1 MQQISHKITMATL
14 TPIFSQAEIRTAQ
27 EFINQSNNIV
37 ILTHMSPDGDAMGSS
52 LAMRH
57 FLEAQGK
64 HVSVIV
70 PNAFPDFLAWLPKA
84 NEDIIYETHRAEA
97 DALLEQADL
106 VICTDFNEPK
116 RIGSLGDKLLSL
128 TCKKMMI
135 DHHLHPADFPD
146 LTLSYPSSPSTCE
159 LVYRLISCLSPI
171 TNSSQGVPYPIGG
184 TPSINQN
191 IATCIY
197 TGMMTD
203 TGNFSFNSNY
213 PEMYQIVGELVSFGV
228 NKDEIYNRVFNAY
241 SADRMRLMGYCLYQ
255 KMRIFPECH
264 TALIYLSRKE
274 LYRFNFQSGD
284 AEGIVNLPLQIKDI
298 HYSCFMRE
306 DKVNPTEVALA
317 GGSKTKIKISLR
329 SQGDRPV
336 NVFAKDIFGGG
347 GHANAS
353 GGEYYGSLIEAVQL
367 FIDNYPQYFAKE

>member
-1 MQQISHKITMATL
+1 MLICMVPLITPL
-14 TPIFSQAEIRTAQ
+14 QVETAQ
-27 EFINQSNNIV
+27 MLIEEAHNIV
-37 ILTHMSPDGDAMGSS
+37 ILTHLSPDGDAMGSS

-57 FLEAQGK
+57 FLEALGK
-64 HVSVIV
+64 QVTVIV
-70 PNAFPDFLAWLPKA
+70 PNTFPDFLAWMPKA
-84 NEDIIYETHRAEA
+84 NEDIIYETQSDMANSI
-97 DALLEQADL
+97 LEQADL
-106 VICTDFNEPK
+106 AICTDFNEPK

-128 TCKKMMI
+128 SCKKMMI
-135 DHHLHPADFPD
+135 DHHLHPSDFAD
-146 LTLSYPSSPSTCE
+146 LIISYPATPSTCE
-159 LVYRLISCLSPI
+159 LVYRLINQLAPNHLSPE
-171 TNSSQGVPYPIGG
+171 
-184 TPSINQN
+184 

-213 PEMYQIVGELVSFGV
+213 PEMYEIVGQLVSLGV
-228 NKDEIYNRVFNAY
+228 NKDAIYNRVFNAY

-255 KMRIFPECH
+255 KMQIFPEYH

-336 NVFAKDIFGGG
+336 NTFAHDIFGGG

-353 GGEYYGSLIEAVQL
+353 GGEYYGPLSEAVQRFL
-367 FIDNYPQYFAKE
+367 KNYQSYFNIP

>member
-1 MQQISHKITMATL
+1 ML
-14 TPIFSQAEIRTAQ
+14 TSFFSDAEVKAAQ
-27 EFINQSNNIV
+27 ELINQSNNVV

-64 HVSVIV
+64 QVAVIV
-70 PNAFPDFLAWLPKA
+70 PNSFPDFLAWLPKA
-84 NEDIIYETHRAEA
+84 DQDIIYETQRAEA
-97 DALLEQADL
+97 DALLDHADL
-106 VICTDFNEPK
+106 VICTDFNDPK
-116 RIGSLGDKLLSL
+116 RIGSLGDKLLTLS
-128 TCKKMMI
+128 CKKMMI
-135 DHHLHPADFPD
+135 DHHLHPASFPD

-159 LVYRLISCLSPI
+159 LVYRLITSLYTLHPTPYTLLS
-171 TNSSQGVPYPIGG
+171 QE
-184 TPSINQN
+184 

-228 NKDEIYNRVFNAY
+228 NKDAIYNRVFNAY
-241 SADRMRLMGYCLYQ
+241 SADRMRLMGYCLYS
-255 KMRIFPECH
+255 KMRIFPEHH

-284 AEGIVNLPLQIKDI
+284 AEGIVNLPLQIKDVY
-298 HYSCFMRE
+298 YSCFMRE

-317 GGSKTKIKISLR
+317 NGSKTKIKISLR

-353 GGEYYGSLIEAVQL
+353 GGEYYGPLPEAVQL
-367 FIDNYPQYFAKE
+367 FIDNYTKYFAQE